1 MYFRP
6 TQRKKQVS
14 AWGMREGFVKE
25 GGMVSK
31 SVKTPG
37 AGGRAETSLLNT
49 GVAACDIGS

>member
-1 MYFRP
+1 MS
-6 TQRKKQVS
+6 T
-14 AWGMREGFVKE
+14 WGMREGFVKE

-49 GVAACDIGS
+49 GVAAWDIGS